1 MRIALKLA
9 YIGTDHHGFQ
19 VQANAK
25 TIEGEL
31 FRALRE
37 LNIINDPHEA
47 KYIAAGRTDRAVHA
61 LSQVVAFNTDK
72 PNIAVPSAIN
82 SRLQETTIWVWARA
96 EVSPGFDPRR
106 FAKYREYMYIM
117 FGKFDLSVM
126 QEASNLLMGKHDFYN
141 FAKNDIE
148 RRTISTIKRINVH
161 EAGEFTVI
169 DIRAD
174 HFFWHMVRKIAT
186 ALKMVGTG
194 ERDTS
199 WFEKMLLPSEFGEGL
214 QPAPAYGLIFKNVEY
229 DNMTWKEDSYTK
241 RRISETLDE
250 MFFRHAVMSQLLR
263 EFKEGMKMME

>member
-19 VQANAK
+19 VQSNAK

-31 FRALRE
+31 FRVLRE
-37 LNIINDPHEA
+37 LNIIHDPHEA

-61 LSQVVAFNTDK
+61 LSQVVAFDTEK
-72 PNIAVPSAIN
+72 PNIAMPSAIN
-82 SRLQETTIWVWARA
+82 SRLDGTIWAWARA

-106 FAKYREYMYIM
+106 FAKYREYRYIM
-117 FGKFDLSVM
+117 FGRFDLSIM
-126 QEASNLLMGKHDFYN
+126 KEASQQLIGKHDFYN
-141 FAKNDIE
+141 FAKNDNE
-148 RRTISTIKRINVH
+148 RRTISTIKKIDVH

-186 ALKMVGTG
+186 AMKMVGTG

-199 WFEKMLLPSEFGEGL
+199 WFEKMLHPSQFSEGL
-214 QPAPAYGLIFKNVEY
+214 QPAPASGLIFKNVEY
-229 DNMTWKEDSYTK
+229 DNITWDEDTYAK
-241 RRISETLDE
+241 RHISKTLDE
-250 MFFRHAVMSQLLR
+250 MFLQHAVMAQLLR
-263 EFKEGMKMME
+263 EFKDGMKMME

>member
-1 MRIALKLA
+1 MRIALKIA
-9 YIGTDHHGFQ
+9 YVGTDHHGFQ
-19 VQANAK
+19 VQANVK

-37 LNIINDPHEA
+37 LNIINDPHDA

-61 LSQVVAFNTDK
+61 LGQVVAFNTEN
-72 PNIAVPSAIN
+72 PHIAVPSAIN
-82 SRLQETTIWVWARA
+82 SRLDGTLWAWARA
-96 EVSPGFDPRR
+96 EVTPGFDPRR

-117 FGKFDLSVM
+117 FGRFDLSIM
-126 QEASNLLMGKHDFYN
+126 KEASQQLIGKHDFYN
-141 FAKNDIE
+141 FAKNDNQ
-148 RRTISTIKRINVH
+148 RRTISTIKKIDVH

-186 ALKMVGTG
+186 AMKMVGTG

-199 WFEKMLLPSEFGEGL
+199 WFEKMLHPSQFSEGL

-229 DNMTWKEDSYTK
+229 DNITWDEDKYAK
-241 RRISETLDE
+241 RHISKTLDE
-250 MFFRHAVMSQLLR
+250 MFLKHAVTAQLFR
-263 EFKEGMKMME
+263 EFKDAMLMKE

>member
-1 MRIALKLA
+1 MRIALKIA

-19 VQANAK
+19 VQINAK

-31 FRALRE
+31 FRALCE

-61 LSQVVAFNTDK
+61 MGQVVAFDTEK
-72 PNIAVPSAIN
+72 PHIAVPSAIN
-82 SRLQETTIWVWARA
+82 SRLDGTIWAWARA

-117 FGKFDLSVM
+117 FGRFDLSKM
-126 QEASNLLMGKHDFYN
+126 KEASQQLIGKHDFYN
-141 FAKNDIE
+141 FAKNDNE
-148 RRTISTIKRINVH
+148 RRNISTIKKIDIH

-186 ALKMVGTG
+186 AMKMVGTG
-194 ERDTS
+194 ERDIS
-199 WFEKMLLPSEFGEGL
+199 WFERMLHPSEFGEGL

-229 DNMTWKEDSYTK
+229 DDITWDEDKYAK
-241 RRISETLDE
+241 RHISKTLDE
-250 MFFRHAVMSQLLR
+250 MFLKHAAMAQLFR
-263 EFKEGMKMME
+263 EFKDAMLMKE

>member
-19 VQANAK
+19 VQSNAK

-37 LNIINDPHEA
+37 LNIIHDPHEA
-47 KYIAAGRTDRAVHA
+47 KYISAGRTDRAVHA
-61 LSQVVAFNTDK
+61 LAQVVAFNTEK

-82 SRLQETTIWVWARA
+82 SRLDGTLWAWARA

-117 FGKFDLSVM
+117 FGRFDLSVM
-126 QEASNLLMGKHDFYN
+126 KEASQRLMGKHDFYN
-141 FAKNDIE
+141 FAKNNNE
-148 RRTISTIKRINVH
+148 CRTISTIKKIDVR
-161 EAGEFTVI
+161 EAGEFTII

-186 ALKMVGTG
+186 AMKMVGTG
-194 ERDTS
+194 ERDAS
-199 WFEKMLLPSEFGEGL
+199 WFEKMLDPSQFSEGL
-214 QPAPAYGLIFKNVEY
+214 QPAPASGLIFKNVEY
-229 DNMTWKEDSYTK
+229 DNITWDEDTYAK
-241 RRISETLDE
+241 RHISKTLDE
-250 MFFRHAVMSQLLR
+250 MFKKHAVMAQLFR
-263 EFKEGMKMME
+263 EFKDEMLMME